1 MTRRGRGERKVNEM
15 GCDIHLIVE
24 SRTCS
29 TWRHVDVSFY
39 DGRNY
44 NLFAIL
50 ADVRNATCG
59 DTLTPIAPPR
69 GVPKD
74 ASAPY
79 CELVNSWQGD
89 GHSHSW
95 HSLRHLLQFDW
106 TQNHRSIGVMDP
118 EQYVQWVHRRKHK
131 SVPGSYA
138 ASISGPNLT
147 TIREDEAD
155 AMIAAR
161 ITDWPRYGVDKL
173 AERALYGYVVRCE
186 WTSPYFASCSHFWA
200 ETMPRLIS
208 LSQSMP
214 GGFELNLDNL
224 RIGFFFDS

>member
-1 MTRRGRGERKVNEM
+1 M

-24 SRTCS
+24 SRIGS
-29 TWRHVDVSFY
+29 TWRHVDGSFY
-39 DGRNY
+39 DDRNY
-44 NLFAIL
+44 DLFAIL

-74 ASAPY
+74 ASALY
-79 CELVNSWQGD
+79 RELVNSWESG

-106 TQNHRSIGVMDP
+106 TQNRRSIGVMDP
-118 EQYVQWVHRRKHK
+118 EQYVRWVRRRKHK
-131 SVPGSYA
+131 SAPDRYA

-155 AMIAAR
+155 AIIAANY
-161 ITDWPRYGVDKL
+161 RYRVDKL
-173 AERALYGYVVRCE
+173 VEHALHGYVVRCE
-186 WTSPYFASCSHFWA
+186 WTSPYFAGCSLFWA
-200 ETMPRLIS
+200 ETIPRLTS
-208 LSQSMP
+208 LSQSMT
-214 GGFELNLDNL
+214 GGFESNLDNL
-224 RIGFFFDS
+224 RIVFFFDS